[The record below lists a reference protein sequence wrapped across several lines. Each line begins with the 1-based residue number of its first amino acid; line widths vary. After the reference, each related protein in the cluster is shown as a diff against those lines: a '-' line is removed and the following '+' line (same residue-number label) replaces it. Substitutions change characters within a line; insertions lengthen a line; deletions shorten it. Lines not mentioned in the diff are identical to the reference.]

1 MSNNAK
7 YILYNI
13 LDYGLTYGGTTAVIV
28 LNYISKDTSVGYKL
42 SFTGI
47 LLVVVLLLSVKAIFE
62 HTYQDK
68 MNNLLQ
74 ELAQTTNEDVKKAII
89 SKIDSYKQ
97 ANVVYR
103 KLTQLMPFAILYIVS
118 ALGVEVLEELNA
130 TTGLILVSM
139 GAGSVFNV
147 IKQPLASQVSLD
159 KINVKVNKAKKQ

>member
-13 LDYGLTYGGTTAVIV
+13 LDYGLTYGGTMAVIV
-28 LNYISKDTSVGYKL
+28 LNYISEDTSVGYKL

-74 ELAQTTNEDVKKAII
+74 ELAQSTNEDVKKAII

>member
-13 LDYGLTYGGTTAVIV
+13 LDYGLTYGGTTAAIV
-28 LNYISKDTSVGYKL
+28 LNYISEDTSVGYKL

-74 ELAQTTNEDVKKAII
+74 ELAQSTNEDVKKAII

-159 KINVKVNKAKKQ
+159 KINAKVNKAKKQ

>member
-13 LDYGLTYGGTTAVIV
+13 LDYGLTYAGTTAVIV

-47 LLVVVLLLSVKAIFE
+47 LLVIVLLLSAKAIFE

-74 ELAQTTNEDVKKAII
+74 ELAQSTNEEVKKAII

-97 ANVVYR
+97 ANVIYR

-118 ALGVEVLEELNA
+118 ALGVEVLNELNA

-159 KINVKVNKAKKQ
+159 KINTKVNKAKKQ